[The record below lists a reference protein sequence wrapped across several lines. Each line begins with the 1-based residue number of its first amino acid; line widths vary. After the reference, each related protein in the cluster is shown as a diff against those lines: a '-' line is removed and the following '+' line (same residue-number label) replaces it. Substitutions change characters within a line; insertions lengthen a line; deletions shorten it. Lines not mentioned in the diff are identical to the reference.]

1 MDNII
6 KYVDLAL
13 KNPIVLNIDSEIIF
27 KFVENKTG
35 FSIRDIRGKVRKHDL
50 VFARAL
56 FCYIAIKNTD
66 YIYSEIMRLINKDRS
81 NIYNYINII
90 FWQEKEKLHNLNEQ
104 FKTQT

>member
-6 KYVDLAL
+6 KYVDLSL
-13 KNPIVLNIDSEIIF
+13 KNPVILNINSECIF

-35 FSIRDIRGKVRKHDL
+35 FSMSDIRGRVRKQDL

-56 FCYIAIKNTD
+56 FCYIAIENTN
-66 YIYSEIMRLINKDRS
+66 YVYSQIMRLINKDRS